1 MNKVFMIGRLAA
13 NPELRTTQSGTP
25 VATYRLAVNRRKSA
39 NGQQEADFFPCVAWD
54 KGAEFATKYLTK
66 GMKIAIAG
74 HLQTRSWDAQDGT
87 KRYTTEIIV
96 DEHEFCESKGAVTP
110 DQTQAAPAAQTAQPA
125 DISGFTPVDDDE
137 LPF

>member
-1 MNKVFMIGRLAA
+1 MIGRLAA
-13 NPELRTTQSGTP
+13 DPELRTTQSGTP
-25 VATYRLAVNRRKSA
+25 VATYRLAVNRRRSA
-39 NGQQEADFFPCVAWD
+39 DGSQEADFFPCVAWG
-54 KGAEFATKYLTK
+54 KGAEFAAKYLTK

-96 DEHEFCESKGAVTP
+96 DEHEFCESSGAAAP
-110 DQTQAAPAAQTAQPA
+110 EQAAPAVPAAQAARPA
-125 DISGFTPVDDDE
+125 DGGYTQVDDDE